1 MSGERKII
9 QFNPELFKVPEKKPR
24 KPKTGEHSK
33 TAKSLPKARIIPK
46 HNKSLKNS
54 VLRMIRNK
62 QQESYK
68 QLFQSGAKP
77 DTQNNPVGQPARPAH
92 APTPNPNPNKDVQ
105 SFNNDF
111 EESLKFANDFIEQQ
125 KNAIPKPHNRT
136 LKQYPTGFSN
146 MNHSEMMVNT
156 ILPDNVFDNVY
167 SKLPVSTTKS
177 SVVLNRPPPTSAPFG
192 GGRPRTALPPP
203 PKWGCLKG
211 GKIPTYR
218 AFHNHGTTVKNYPSL
233 APTPHHAPPP
243 PPPPPPPLIQPR
255 PLLQIGGMPTPTP
268 APTPPTTSDAQKQLD
283 KMKANSEKQKH
294 QQRIPKLKYKK
305 RKKTLKRTYTVGRSK
320 YFPKIGVL
328 ISNKTIRNK
337 TTEKIQL
344 LKQTPMPEIRKFLI
358 KRGFIKVGT
367 PAPNDLLRKMYET
380 VQLVCGEIQN
390 HNPENLLYNFLND
403 K

>member
-1 MSGERKII
+1 
-9 QFNPELFKVPEKKPR
+9 LFQ
-24 KPKTGEHSK
+24 GG
-33 TAKSLPKARIIPK
+33 AKS
-46 HNKSLKNS
+46 
-54 VLRMIRNK
+54 
-62 QQESYK
+62 
-68 QLFQSGAKP
+68 
-77 DTQNNPVGQPARPAH
+77 DTQNNPVGQTARPTTIH
-92 APTPNPNPNKDVQ
+92 APTPNKDVQ

-125 KNAIPKPHNRT
+125 KNAIPKTHNRT
-136 LKQYPTGFSN
+136 LKQYPTGGSN
-146 MNHSEMMVNT
+146 TNHSEMIVNT

-177 SVVLNRPPPTSAPFG
+177 SVVLNRPLPPPTSAPFG
-192 GGRPRTALPPP
+192 GGRQRSTLPPP

-218 AFHNHGTTVKNYPSL
+218 AFHNHSTTVKNYPSL
-233 APTPHHAPPP
+233 TPPSPPPHHTP

-255 PLLQIGGMPTPTP
+255 PLLQIGGMPTTP
-268 APTPPTTSDAQKQLD
+268 PTPPTTSDAQRQLD
-283 KMKANSEKQKH
+283 KMKAHSEKQKD